1 MTPEQQVKEIQLKA
15 QYSVL
20 SELSDCF
27 GKGSK
32 HEAAIKINK
41 TMDEILYKLELLNYE
56 YTQQTRSYTKG

>member
-27 GKGSK
+27 GKSSK
-32 HEAAIKINK
+32 HEAAIKIKKKMNG
-41 TMDEILYKLELLNYE
+41 ILYKLELLNYE